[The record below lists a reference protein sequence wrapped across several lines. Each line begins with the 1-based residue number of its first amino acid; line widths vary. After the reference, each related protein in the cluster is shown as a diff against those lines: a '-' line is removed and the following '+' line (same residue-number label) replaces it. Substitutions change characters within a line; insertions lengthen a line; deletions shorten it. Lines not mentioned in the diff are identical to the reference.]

1 MRHKNLGRKLSRN
14 SEHRYALLRNMA
26 KSLIIHGSI
35 RTTEAKAK
43 ELSRFADKL
52 VSLTRTDDV
61 HSRRLAYKILCNHQ
75 LVARLFTD
83 IGPQF
88 AGVPG
93 GFTRVVKLG
102 LPRAG
107 DAAPMAIIEL
117 TRRPDQ
123 PDQPAEAAGA
133 KSEAKAKAVAAKDA
147 AKTASKDA
155 AAAKA
160 PEKKSK
166 AKTAA
171 PETGAA
177 GQEAPE
183 ATTE

>member
-14 SEHRYALLRNMA
+14 SSHRQALLRNMTKA
-26 KSLIIHGSI
+26 LLIHGAI

-61 HSRRLAYKILCNHQ
+61 HSRRMAYKILCNHQ
-75 LVARLFTD
+75 LVARLFND
-83 IGPQF
+83 IGPNF
-88 AGVPG
+88 TGVPG

-117 TRRPDQ
+117 THKPAQ
-123 PDQPAEAAGA
+123 PVEAADT
-133 KSEAKAKAVAAKDA
+133 KAKAKVAAPE
-147 AKTASKDA
+147 
-155 AAAKA
+155 KA
-160 PEKKSK
+160 PEKKPK
-166 AKTAA
+166 AKAA
-171 PETGAA
+171 PKAA
-177 GQEAPE
+177 AAANDSAEPE
-183 ATTE
+183 ASETPEAKTE

>member
-14 SEHRYALLRNMA
+14 SDHRQALLRNMA
-26 KSLIIHGSI
+26 KALLIHGAI

-52 VSLTRTDDV
+52 VSLTRSDDV
-61 HSRRLAYKILCNHQ
+61 HSRRMAYKILCNHQ
-75 LVARLFTD
+75 LVARLFDD
-83 IGPQF
+83 IGPGF
-88 AGVPG
+88 VGVPG

-117 TRRPDQ
+117 THKPG
-123 PDQPAEAAGA
+123 QPAAASEA
-133 KSEAKAKAVAAKDA
+133 KPKAKAKAAPT
-147 AKTASKDA
+147 KTAPAKEASVE
-155 AAAKA
+155 KA
-160 PEKKSK
+160 PEKKTRAK
-166 AKTAA
+166 AAPKTAA
-171 PETGAA
+171 PKEKPAKPET
-177 GQEAPE
+177 PE